1 MIDWSKKITAEA
13 AKAAA
18 FASAKDAAIAELVA
32 WSNAVAMAI
41 TGPVPLAEMLSWTA
55 KEAAARA
62 VIAGTATP
70 AETRMIGVEANI
82 GKSSAADLAG
92 RIVANADLYR
102 DAIAKLTALRIEA
115 MRAGDKATT
124 PAGVAEAVTAAQ
136 AAWVAA

>member
-1 MIDWSKKITAEA
+1 MIDWSKKVTAEA
-13 AKAAA
+13 AKVDALARA
-18 FASAKDAAIAELVA
+18 KASAAAELVA
-32 WSNAVAMAI
+32 WSDTMALAI
-41 TGPVPLAEMLSWTA
+41 TGPVPMAEMMSWTA

-62 VIAGTATP
+62 VIAGNATP
-70 AETRMIGVEANI
+70 AETRMIGIEATI

-124 PAGVAEAVTAAQ
+124 PAGVAKAVVAAQ
-136 AAWVAA
+136 AAWKV

>member
-1 MIDWSKKITAEA
+1 MIDYSQMITAEA
-13 AKAAA
+13 AEAAA
-18 FASAKDAAIAELVA
+18 LANAKANAIAELVA
-32 WSNAVAMAI
+32 WSDAMALEI
-41 TGPVPLAEMLSWTA
+41 TGPVPWAEMMSWTA

-70 AETRMIGVEANI
+70 AETRMIGIEATI

-124 PAGVAEAVTAAQ
+124 PAGVADAVLAAQ
-136 AAWVAA
+136 AAWKAA